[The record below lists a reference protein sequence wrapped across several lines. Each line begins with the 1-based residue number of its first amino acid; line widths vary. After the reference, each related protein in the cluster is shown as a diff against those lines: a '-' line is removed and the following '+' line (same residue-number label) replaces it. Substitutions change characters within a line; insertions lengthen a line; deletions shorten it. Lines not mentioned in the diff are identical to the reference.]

1 MVERFCTKKFTS
13 AVRKHKDSRNR
24 KSINNSRWMLTES
37 HFVIIFGKVKAERIT
52 TGKVSIRLRNPFVI
66 NVLKVFFNEWTG
78 VALRWMQRTQKTTEK
93 VSIASGR
100 IRIKGV
106 WRSSA
111 EWWRIQAGRL
121 ELNANRFLFL
131 TSIQQ
136 AKDNW
141 SMKVKMMRLL

>member
-13 AVRKHKDSRNR
+13 AVRKRKDSRNR

-37 HFVIIFGKVKAERIT
+37 QFVIIFGKAIAEPKT
-52 TGKVSIRLRNPFVI
+52 TGKVSIRLQNPFVI
-66 NVLKVFFNEWTG
+66 NVLKVFFTGLTG
-78 VALRWMQRTQKTTEK
+78 VTLRWRQRTQKTTEK

-121 ELNANRFLFL
+121 ELNANRFLFWL
-131 TSIQQ
+131 PYSRRRTTGVRKSKLC
-136 AKDNW
+136 A
-141 SMKVKMMRLL
+141 